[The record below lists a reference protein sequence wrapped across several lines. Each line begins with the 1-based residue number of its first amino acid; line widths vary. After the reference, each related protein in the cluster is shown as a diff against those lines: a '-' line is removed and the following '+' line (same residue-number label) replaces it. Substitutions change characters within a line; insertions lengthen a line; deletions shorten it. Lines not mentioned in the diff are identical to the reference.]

1 MLLKHS
7 LVEEALTLAA
17 PRKRW
22 GVVGASAPGPQPY
35 RRRREQQPLG
45 VARVSLFHPF
55 PSPPHHL
62 CSGFWLVVHR
72 CSSCGM
78 QLSWPCIGSRTEL
91 RCQDS
96 HRNLD
101 SKLLLDGDTWE
112 NVGGKRYLMDRESG
126 WPIKFCTTIQLGQ
139 LCFINQDIL

>member
-55 PSPPHHL
+55 PVSSTSSL
-62 CSGFWLVVHR
+62 FWILAG
-72 CSSCGM
+72 SSQM
-78 QLSWPCIGSRTEL
+78 L
-91 RCQDS
+91 
-96 HRNLD
+96 
-101 SKLLLDGDTWE
+101 KLWNAAFMALHWFKDGA
-112 NVGGKRYLMDRESG
+112 
-126 WPIKFCTTIQLGQ
+126 
-139 LCFINQDIL
+139 